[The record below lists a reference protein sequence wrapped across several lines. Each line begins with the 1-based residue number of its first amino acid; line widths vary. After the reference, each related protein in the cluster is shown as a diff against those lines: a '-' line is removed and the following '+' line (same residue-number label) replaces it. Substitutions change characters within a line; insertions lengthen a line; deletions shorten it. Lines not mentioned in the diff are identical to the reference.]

1 MDYRILIVDDIFVN
15 RLLLKEIVKK
25 FCSKCLEAQ
34 NGKEAIDIL
43 NREDLDVIL
52 MDIEM
57 PVMNGLETTKY
68 IREQILSPK
77 KHIPIIALTA
87 HNPATFFDDFK
98 DVGFNQLLTKPYSRD
113 TLLNC
118 LKLVCGK

>member
-1 MDYRILIVDDIFVN
+1 MDYKILIVDDIFVN

-25 FCSKCLEAQ
+25 FCIKCLEAQ
-34 NGKEAIDIL
+34 NGKEAIEIL

-68 IREQILSPK
+68 IREKILSPK

-87 HNPATFFDDFK
+87 HNPATFFDDYK

-113 TLLNC
+113 ILLNC
-118 LKLVCGK
+118 LKVVCGR

>member
-43 NREDLDVIL
+43 RREELDVIL

-57 PVMNGLETTKY
+57 PVMNGLETTKF
-68 IREQILSPK
+68 IRSNIPAPK
-77 KHIPIIALTA
+77 KFIPIIALTA

-113 TLLNC
+113 VLLNC
-118 LKLVCGK
+118 LKIACGR